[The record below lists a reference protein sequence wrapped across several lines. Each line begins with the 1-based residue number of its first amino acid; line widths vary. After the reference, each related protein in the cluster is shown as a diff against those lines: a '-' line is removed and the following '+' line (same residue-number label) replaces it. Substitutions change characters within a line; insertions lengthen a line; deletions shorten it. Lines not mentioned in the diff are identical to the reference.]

1 MVTVR
6 ELVGVQ
12 ARRFVDSGSAHSTL
26 IARKAL
32 DNKIAAEAR
41 SQTEWELRLLAEVP
55 RGALAID
62 VGAHVGVLSLFMS
75 KRYTQV
81 VALEP
86 NPLCVNRLR
95 RTMPDNVFVIA
106 AAAGDRGGA
115 AKLRVPRHSGR
126 AVAALGSLVA
136 RTDNDADVQTHRVV
150 KLRLDDVVSDPVD
163 FLKIDVEGFE
173 PEVLA
178 GAQRILS
185 GRPVVMIEAEHR
197 HRANAPSL
205 VAEALATHDLT
216 GLFVVNGVV
225 KDFKEFDP
233 ALHQASV
240 PTLDGRTEPGYV
252 MNFLF
257 VPSERR
263 DFWADLLGR
272 AAAPAMASI

>member
-1 MVTVR
+1 MAKVR
-6 ELVGVQ
+6 EFVGVQ
-12 ARRFVDSGSAHSTL
+12 ARRFVDSSSAHSTL

-32 DNKIAAEAR
+32 HRKTATDAR
-41 SQTEWELRLLAEVP
+41 TQSEWELRLLAEVP

-62 VGAHVGVLSLFMS
+62 VGAHIGVMSLLLS

-86 NPLCVNRLR
+86 NSFCVNRLQ
-95 RTMPDNVFVIA
+95 RTMPDNVFIIG
-106 AAAGDRGGA
+106 AAAGDHGGA
-115 AKLRVPRHSGR
+115 AELRVPRHSGR

-136 RTDNDADVQTHRVV
+136 RTDNAADVQTQRVV

-185 GRPVVMIEAEHR
+185 GQPVVLIEAEHR
-197 HRANAPSL
+197 HRENAPSL

-233 ALHQASV
+233 AVHQTSV

-263 DFWADLLGR
+263 DFWADLLGK
-272 AAAPAMASI
+272 AAAPAMAEM